1 MNSLD
6 ENLYQDEES
15 ELGFPFFGQKKISEI
30 VNKNQEEADKERKKD
45 IFYIKHIK
53 KKYKKI
59 EIKNYRNK
67 KKNNNDSIDIFKEK
81 TNKSNEILNDKI
93 NDNFV
98 NLTSSIKW
106 NIEKKVIENNIY
118 RKDAYYKHFK
128 AVFGKYI
135 KNRLNLLK
143 DKCFPSYSKNK
154 FSTPHYK
161 YIGNPKEKENYYF
174 LFFTIKDIIL
184 YGKDIIR
191 QNRQYNNELLIKF
204 IENNEFKCKDKLA
217 YKELIKFLNENV
229 EDAIVNFYDDKK
241 EFEKINKDRK
251 YICFDK
257 HYKRETGISLL
268 EKYGFIT
275 VLKNHYMPTKK
286 NKPPVE
292 L

>member
-1 MNSLD
+1 MNSPD

-15 ELGFPFFGQKKISEI
+15 ELGFPFFAQNKISEI
-30 VNKNQEEADKERKKD
+30 VNKNREEADKERKKD

-53 KKYKKI
+53 NKYKKI

-81 TNKSNEILNDKI
+81 TNKSNEILNNKI

-257 HYKRETGISLL
+257 YYKRETGISLL

>member
-15 ELGFPFFGQKKISEI
+15 ELGFPFFGQNKISEI

-81 TNKSNEILNDKI
+81 TNKSNEILNNKI

-257 HYKRETGISLL
+257 YYKRETGISLL

>member
-1 MNSLD
+1 MKNPNQAFLF
-6 ENLYQDEES
+6 LV
-15 ELGFPFFGQKKISEI
+15 KKISEI

-81 TNKSNEILNDKI
+81 TNKSNEILNNKI

-257 HYKRETGISLL
+257 YYKRETGISLL

-275 VLKNHYMPTKK
+275 VLKNHYMPAKK

>member
-15 ELGFPFFGQKKISEI
+15 ELGFPFFGQNKISEI

-81 TNKSNEILNDKI
+81 TNKSNEILNNKI

-257 HYKRETGISLL
+257 YYKRETGISLL

-275 VLKNHYMPTKK
+275 VLKNHYMPTKQK
-286 NKPPVE
+286 FASG
-292 L
+292 

>member
-1 MNSLD
+1 MFL
-6 ENLYQDEES
+6 QI
-15 ELGFPFFGQKKISEI
+15 K
-30 VNKNQEEADKERKKD
+30 V
-45 IFYIKHIK
+45 KHIK

-81 TNKSNEILNDKI
+81 TNKSNEILNNKI

-257 HYKRETGISLL
+257 YYKRETGISLL

>member
-15 ELGFPFFGQKKISEI
+15 ELGFPFFGQNKISEI

-81 TNKSNEILNDKI
+81 TNKSNEILNNKI

-106 NIEKKVIENNIY
+106 NFEKKVIENNIY

-257 HYKRETGISLL
+257 YYKRETGISLL

>member
-15 ELGFPFFGQKKISEI
+15 ELGFPFFGQNKISEI

-81 TNKSNEILNDKI
+81 TNKSNEILNNKI

-106 NIEKKVIENNIY
+106 NIEKKAIENNIY

-257 HYKRETGISLL
+257 YYKRETGISLL

-286 NKPPVE
+286 NMPPVE

>member
-15 ELGFPFFGQKKISEI
+15 ELGFPFFGQNKISEI

-81 TNKSNEILNDKI
+81 TNKSNEILNNKI

-106 NIEKKVIENNIY
+106 NIEKKAIENNIY

-257 HYKRETGISLL
+257 YYKRETGISLL

-275 VLKNHYMPTKK
+275 VLKNHYMPAKK

>member
-15 ELGFPFFGQKKISEI
+15 ELGFPFFGQNKISEI

-53 KKYKKI
+53 NKYKKI

-81 TNKSNEILNDKI
+81 TNKSNEILNNKI

-257 HYKRETGISLL
+257 YYKRETGISLL

>member
-15 ELGFPFFGQKKISEI
+15 ELGFPFFGQNKISEI

-81 TNKSNEILNDKI
+81 TNKSNEILNNKI

-106 NIEKKVIENNIY
+106 NIEKKAIENNIY

-275 VLKNHYMPTKK
+275 VLKNHYMPAKK

>member
-15 ELGFPFFGQKKISEI
+15 ELGFPFFGQNKISEI

-81 TNKSNEILNDKI
+81 TNKSNEILNNKI

-106 NIEKKVIENNIY
+106 NIEKKAIENNIY

-257 HYKRETGISLL
+257 YYKRETGISLL

>member
-15 ELGFPFFGQKKISEI
+15 ELGFPFFGKNKISEI

-53 KKYKKI
+53 NKYKKI

-81 TNKSNEILNDKI
+81 TNKSNEILNNKI

-106 NIEKKVIENNIY
+106 NIEKKVIQNNIY

-257 HYKRETGISLL
+257 YYKRETGISLL

>member
-15 ELGFPFFGQKKISEI
+15 ELGFPFFGQNKISEI

-45 IFYIKHIK
+45 IFYIKHMK

-81 TNKSNEILNDKI
+81 TNKSNEILNNKI

-106 NIEKKVIENNIY
+106 NIEKKAIENNIY

-143 DKCFPSYSKNK
+143 DKCFPSYSKN
-154 FSTPHYK
+154 FP
-161 YIGNPKEKENYYF
+161 
-174 LFFTIKDIIL
+174 
-184 YGKDIIR
+184 
-191 QNRQYNNELLIKF
+191 LLI
-204 IENNEFKCKDKLA
+204 
-217 YKELIKFLNENV
+217 
-229 EDAIVNFYDDKK
+229 
-241 EFEKINKDRK
+241 
-251 YICFDK
+251 
-257 HYKRETGISLL
+257 IS
-268 EKYGFIT
+268 I
-275 VLKNHYMPTKK
+275 
-286 NKPPVE
+286 
-292 L
+292 

>member
-15 ELGFPFFGQKKISEI
+15 ELGFPFFGQNKISEI

-59 EIKNYRNK
+59 EIKNYINK
-67 KKNNNDSIDIFKEK
+67 KKNNNYSIDIFKEK
-81 TNKSNEILNDKI
+81 TNKSNEILNNKI
-93 NDNFV
+93 
-98 NLTSSIKW
+98 
-106 NIEKKVIENNIY
+106 IENNIY

-174 LFFTIKDIIL
+174 LFFI
-184 YGKDIIR
+184 
-191 QNRQYNNELLIKF
+191 
-204 IENNEFKCKDKLA
+204 
-217 YKELIKFLNENV
+217 
-229 EDAIVNFYDDKK
+229 
-241 EFEKINKDRK
+241 
-251 YICFDK
+251 
-257 HYKRETGISLL
+257 
-268 EKYGFIT
+268 
-275 VLKNHYMPTKK
+275 
-286 NKPPVE
+286 
-292 L
+292 